1 MAATTITVSTV
12 KVTIDGT
19 QYDATQVGTS
29 TVWEVSNLAPSLKG
43 KLVTAVAVT
52 SSDATGACTATG
64 FTTLAVPNSATI
76 SVADTAEG
84 TAIFTL
90 DLNIKAGYTMENT
103 INKAGWFNFRRIDM
117 TSVTCASGG
126 FALPVPVAEV
136 ISVQCGAISGYEFVK
151 STNKLKVFSAAGTEK
166 TSGTLDNISI
176 LVWIQ

>member
-1 MAATTITVSTV
+1 MAISVTKVTVTINGTDYTADVSGGSASVDNLPTSVRGKTVTVKSVTQTGASGDLTITTSP
-12 KVTIDGT
+12 
-19 QYDATQVGTS
+19 AT
-29 TVWEVSNLAPSLKG
+29 LK
-43 KLVTAVAVT
+43 
-52 SSDATGACTATG
+52 
-64 FTTLAVPNSATI
+64 VPNSATVTVTD
-76 SVADTAEG
+76 STDPTPQTA
-84 TAIFTL
+84 TFTL
-90 DLNIKAGYTMENT
+90 DTNIKAGYTMENT